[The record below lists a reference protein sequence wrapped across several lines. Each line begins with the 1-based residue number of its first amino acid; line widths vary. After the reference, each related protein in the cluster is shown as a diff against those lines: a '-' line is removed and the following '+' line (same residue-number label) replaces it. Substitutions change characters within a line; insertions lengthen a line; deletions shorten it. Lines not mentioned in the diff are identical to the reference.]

1 MRKEILKTGF
11 ALTVGLA
18 ISAYAADICSIN
30 ESALRG
36 EAHRITGQQTGTISG
51 TGYRFELWSAD
62 GDNSMTY
69 YDDGTFKAE
78 WSDTWDYVARVGLR
92 SDVNNAYKTGNYTVD
107 FKFTKNGNTPYGYI
121 GVHGLTEEPQ
131 AEYFIVD
138 DWFGE
143 INEAYIGPKLGEYE
157 LDDAKYSVHAFLRD
171 NVESWTG
178 ISTYVQYFAVREAP
192 RQCGTIS
199 ASAHLRKLDEL
210 FTGQTETLPT
220 SRNAQKSAVLKL
232 GKAFE
237 ITASIEVGDG
247 ATGSVEF
254 TYLRV
259 GTKACCGPDES
270 SSSVAGSSGSVES
283 ESSEVAPESSSAAP
297 TSSEILVESS
307 SSVTQELKP
316 AAKSSESTTAL
327 PQMTRI
333 SSSDRSLVVFDM
345 QGRVLGQVTVPA
357 GVAVNSAIFAKFG
370 KSGIYMVQSDGVL
383 RVLSVTK

>member
-1 MRKEILKTGF
+1 MRNEILKTGF
-11 ALTVGLA
+11 ALTMGLA
-18 ISAYAADICSIN
+18 VSAYAADICSIN

-36 EAHRITGQQTGTISG
+36 KAHRVTTNQQGSVSG
-51 TGYRFELWSAD
+51 TALNFELWSAD
-62 GDNSMTY
+62 GTYSMTY
-69 YDDGTFKAE
+69 YDNGTFKAE
-78 WSDTWDYVARVGLR
+78 WSDVWDYVARVGLH
-92 SDVNNAYKTGNYTVD
+92 DDGKNVNYKTGNYTVD
-107 FKFTKNGNTPYGYI
+107 FKFTKSGDTPYGYI
-121 GVHGLTEEPQ
+121 GVHGLAEEPQ

-178 ISTYVQYFAVREAP
+178 TSTYVQYFAVREAP

-199 ASAHLRKLDEL
+199 VSAHLRKLDEL

-232 GKAFE
+232 GKVFE
-237 ITASIEVGDG
+237 IAASVEVGDG

-259 GTKACCGPDES
+259 GTWACCGPEES
-270 SSSVAGSSGSVES
+270 SSSVA
-283 ESSEVAPESSSAAP
+283 PESSAATPELSSAVP
-297 TSSEILVESS
+297 TSSDVPIESS

-316 AAKSSESTTAL
+316 AAKSSESTTAMK
-327 PQMTRI
+327 QKVHI

-345 QGRVLGQVTVPA
+345 QGRVLGQVFVPA

-370 KSGIYMVQSDGVL
+370 KSGVYMVQSDGGL
-383 RVLSVTK
+383 KVLSVTK

>member
-1 MRKEILKTGF
+1 MKKEILKMGF
-11 ALTVGLA
+11 ALTMGLA

-30 ESALRG
+30 DAHQG
-36 EAHRITGQQTGTISG
+36 EAHRETTNQQGAVSG
-51 TGYRFELWSAD
+51 TALNFELWSAD
-62 GDNSMTY
+62 GTYSMTY

-78 WSDTWDYVARVGLR
+78 WSEVWDYVARVGLR

-107 FKFTKNGNTPYGYI
+107 FKFTKSGNTPFGYI
-121 GVHGLTEEPQ
+121 GVHGLAEEPQ

-143 INEAYIGPKLGEYE
+143 IDEAYIGPKLGEYE

-178 ISTYVQYFAVREAP
+178 TSTYVQYFAVREAP

-199 ASAHLRKLDEL
+199 VSAHLRKLDEL

-232 GKAFE
+232 GKVFE
-237 ITASIEVGDG
+237 IAASVEVGDG
-247 ATGSVEF
+247 ATGSVDF

-259 GTKACCGPDES
+259 GTKACCGPEES
-270 SSSVAGSSGSVES
+270 SSSVIESSGSEAP
-283 ESSEVAPESSSAAP
+283 ESSAVAPESSAVAPESSSAA
-297 TSSEILVESS
+297 
-307 SSVTQELKP
+307 QELKP
-316 AAKSSESTTAL
+316 PADSSGSTTAL
-327 PQMTRI
+327 PQIALI

-345 QGRVLGQVTVPA
+345 QGRVLGKVTVPA

-383 RVLSVTK
+383 KVLSVTK

>member
-11 ALTVGLA
+11 ALTMGLA

-36 EAHRITGQQTGTISG
+36 EAHRVTTNQQGAVSG
-51 TGYRFELWSAD
+51 TGYNFELWSAD
-62 GDNSMTY
+62 GTYSMTY

-78 WSDTWDYVARVGLR
+78 WSEVWDYVARVGLR

-107 FKFTKNGNTPYGYI
+107 FKFTKSGNTPFGYI
-121 GVHGLTEEPQ
+121 GVHGLAEEPQ

-143 INEAYIGPKLGEYE
+143 IDEAYIGPKLGEYE

-178 ISTYVQYFAVREAP
+178 ASTYVQYFAVREAP

-232 GKAFE
+232 GKVFE
-237 ITASIEVGDG
+237 IAASVEVGDG

-259 GTKACCGPDES
+259 GTRACCGPEES
-270 SSSVAGSSGSVES
+270 SSSVIESSGSEAP
-283 ESSEVAPESSSAAP
+283 ESSAVAPESSAVAPESSSAA
-297 TSSEILVESS
+297 
-307 SSVTQELKP
+307 QELKP
-316 AAKSSESTTAL
+316 PADSSGSITAVK
-327 PQMTRI
+327 QITRI
-333 SSSDRSLVVFDM
+333 SPSDRSLVVFDM
-345 QGRVLGQVTVPA
+345 QGRVLGKVTVPA

-370 KSGIYMVQSDGVL
+370 KSGIYIVQSDGALKVF
-383 RVLSVTK
+383 SVTK

>member
-11 ALTVGLA
+11 ALTMGLA

-51 TGYRFELWSAD
+51 TGYNFELWSAD

-78 WSDTWDYVARVGLR
+78 WSEVWDYVARVGLR

-107 FKFTKNGNTPYGYI
+107 FKFTKSGNTPYGYI
-121 GVHGLTEEPQ
+121 GVHGLAEEPQ

-143 INEAYIGPKLGEYE
+143 IDEAYIGPKLGEYE

-171 NVESWTG
+171 NLESWTG
-178 ISTYVQYFAVREAP
+178 TSTYVQYFAVREAP
-192 RQCGTIS
+192 RQCGSIS

-232 GKAFE
+232 GKVFE
-237 ITASIEVGDG
+237 IAASVEVGDG

-259 GTKACCGPDES
+259 GTKACCGPEES
-270 SSSVAGSSGSVES
+270 SSSVAESSGSEAP
-283 ESSEVAPESSSAAP
+283 ESSAVVPESSAIAPESSSAA
-297 TSSEILVESS
+297 
-307 SSVTQELKP
+307 QELKP
-316 AAKSSESTTAL
+316 PAESSGSTTAVK
-327 PQMTRI
+327 QITRI

-345 QGRVLGQVTVPA
+345 QGRVLGKVTVPA
-357 GVAVNSAIFAKFG
+357 GTTLNSAIFAKFG
-370 KSGIYMVQSDGVL
+370 KSGIYMVQSDGAL
-383 RVLSVTK
+383 KVLSVTK

>member
-11 ALTVGLA
+11 ALTMGLA

-30 ESALRG
+30 DSALRG

-51 TGYRFELWSAD
+51 TGYNFELWSAD
-62 GDNSMTY
+62 GTYSMTY
-69 YDDGTFKAE
+69 YGDGTFKAE
-78 WSDTWDYVARVGLR
+78 WSEVWDYVARVGLR
-92 SDVNNAYKTGNYTVD
+92 GDVNNAYKTGNYTVD
-107 FKFTKNGNTPYGYI
+107 FKFTKSGNTPYGYI
-121 GVHGLTEEPQ
+121 GVHGLAEEPQ

-157 LDDAKYSVHAFLRD
+157 LDGAKYSVHAFLRD

-232 GKAFE
+232 GKVFE
-237 ITASIEVGDG
+237 ITASVEVGDG

-259 GTKACCGPDES
+259 GTRACCGPEES
-270 SSSVAGSSGSVES
+270 SSSSGSVAP
-283 ESSEVAPESSSAAP
+283 ESSEVAPESSSATP
-297 TSSEILVESS
+297 ISSNVSVESS

-316 AAKSSESTTAL
+316 AAKSSELTAGIM
-327 PQMTRI
+327 QIAHI
-333 SSSDRSLVVFDM
+333 SSFDRNLVVFDM
-345 QGRVLGQVTVPA
+345 QGRILGKLTVPA
-357 GVAVNSAIFAKFG
+357 GMALNSAIFAKFG
-370 KSGIYMVQSDGVL
+370 RPGIYMVQSDGFFK
-383 RVLSVTK
+383 VLSVTK

>member
-1 MRKEILKTGF
+1 MGF
-11 ALTVGLA
+11 ALTMGLA
-18 ISAYAADICSIN
+18 ISASAADICSIN

-78 WSDTWDYVARVGLR
+78 WSEVWDYVARVGIR

-107 FKFTKNGNTPYGYI
+107 FKFTKSGNTPYGYI
-121 GVHGLTEEPQ
+121 GVHGLAEEPQ

-143 INEAYIGPKLGEYE
+143 IDEAYIGPKLGEYE
-157 LDDAKYSVHAFLRD
+157 LDGAKYSVHAFLRD

-178 ISTYVQYFAVREAP
+178 TSTYVQYFAVREAP

-232 GKAFE
+232 GKVFE
-237 ITASIEVGDG
+237 IAASVEVGDG
-247 ATGSVEF
+247 ATGSVDF

-270 SSSVAGSSGSVES
+270 SSSVAP
-283 ESSEVAPESSSAAP
+283 ESSEAAPESSSAAP
-297 TSSEILVESS
+297 TASDASVESS
-307 SSVTQELKP
+307 SSGTQELKP
-316 AAKSSESTTAL
+316 AAKSSDSTTAM
-327 PQMTRI
+327 PQMARI
-333 SSSDRSLVVFDM
+333 STSDRNLVVFDM
-345 QGRVLGQVTVPA
+345 QGRVLGKVTVPA
-357 GVAVNSAIFAKFG
+357 GTALNDAIFAKFG

-383 RVLSVTK
+383 KVLSVTK

>member
-11 ALTVGLA
+11 ALTMGLA

-51 TGYRFELWSAD
+51 TGYNFELWSAD
-62 GDNSMTY
+62 GTYSMTF
-69 YDDGTFKAE
+69 YDNGTFKAE
-78 WSDTWDYVARVGLR
+78 WSDTWDYVARVGIR

-107 FKFTKNGNTPYGYI
+107 FKFTKSGNTPYGYI

-232 GKAFE
+232 GKVFE
-237 ITASIEVGDG
+237 IAASVEVGEG
-247 ATGSVEF
+247 ATGSVDF

-259 GTKACCGPDES
+259 GTWACCGPEES
-270 SSSVAGSSGSVES
+270 SSSSGSVAP
-283 ESSEVAPESSSAAP
+283 ESSEVAPESSSATP
-297 TSSEILVESS
+297 ISSNVSVESS

-316 AAKSSESTTAL
+316 AAKSSELTAGIM
-327 PQMTRI
+327 QMAHI
-333 SSSDRSLVVFDM
+333 SSFDRNLVVFDM
-345 QGRVLGQVTVPA
+345 QGRILGKLTVPA
-357 GVAVNSAIFAKFG
+357 GMALNSAIFAKFG
-370 KSGIYMVQSDGVL
+370 RPGIYMVQSDGVFK
-383 RVLSVTK
+383 VLSVTK

>member
-11 ALTVGLA
+11 VVALVLA
-18 ISAYAADICSIN
+18 VSAYAADICSIN

-51 TGYRFELWSAD
+51 TGYNFELWSAD
-62 GDNSMTY
+62 GTYSMTF
-69 YDDGTFKAE
+69 YDNGTFKAE
-78 WSDTWDYVARVGLR
+78 WSDTWDYVARVGIR

-107 FKFTKNGNTPYGYI
+107 FKFIKSGNTPYGYI
-121 GVHGLTEEPQ
+121 GVHGLAEEPQ

-143 INEAYIGPKLGEYE
+143 INEAYIGPKLAEYE

-178 ISTYVQYFAVREAP
+178 TSTYVQYFAVREAP

-199 ASAHLRKLDEL
+199 VSAHLRKLDEL

-232 GKAFE
+232 GKVFE
-237 ITASIEVGDG
+237 IAASVEVGEG
-247 ATGSVEF
+247 ATGSVDF

-259 GTKACCGPDES
+259 GTWACCGPEES
-270 SSSVAGSSGSVES
+270 SSSSGSVAP
-283 ESSEVAPESSSAAP
+283 ESSEVAPESSSATP
-297 TSSEILVESS
+297 ISSNVSVESS

-316 AAKSSESTTAL
+316 AAKSSELTAGIM
-327 PQMTRI
+327 QMAHI
-333 SSSDRSLVVFDM
+333 SSFDRNLVVFDM
-345 QGRVLGQVTVPA
+345 QGRILGKLTVPA
-357 GVAVNSAIFAKFG
+357 GMALNSAIFAKFG
-370 KSGIYMVQSDGVL
+370 RPGIYMVQSDGVFK
-383 RVLSVTK
+383 VLSVTK

>member
-11 ALTVGLA
+11 ALTMGLA

-36 EAHRITGQQTGTISG
+36 EAHRVTTNQQGSVSG
-51 TGYRFELWSAD
+51 TALNFELWSAD
-62 GDNSMTY
+62 GTYSMTY

-78 WSDTWDYVARVGLR
+78 WSEVWDYVARVGLR

-107 FKFTKNGNTPYGYI
+107 FKFTKSGNTPYGYI

-143 INEAYIGPKLGEYE
+143 INEAYIGPKLAEYE

-178 ISTYVQYFAVREAP
+178 TSTYVQYFAVREAP

-232 GKAFE
+232 GKVFE
-237 ITASIEVGDG
+237 IAASVEVGEG
-247 ATGSVEF
+247 ATGSVDF

-259 GTKACCGPDES
+259 GTWACCGPEES
-270 SSSVAGSSGSVES
+270 SSSVAESSGSETP
-283 ESSEVAPESSSAAP
+283 ESSAVVPELSSAAP
-297 TSSEILVESS
+297 TSSDVLVESS

-316 AAKSSESTTAL
+316 AANSSESTTAL
-327 PQMTRI
+327 PQMTRVG
-333 SSSDRSLVVFDM
+333 SSDRNLVVFDM
-345 QGRVLGQVTVPA
+345 QGRDLGQVTVPA
-357 GVAVNSAIFAKFG
+357 GMTENGAIFAKFG
-370 KSGIYMVQSDGVL
+370 KSGIYMVQSDGVF

>member
-11 ALTVGLA
+11 ALTMGLA

-30 ESALRG
+30 DAHQG
-36 EAHRITGQQTGTISG
+36 EAHRVTTNQQGAVSG
-51 TGYRFELWSAD
+51 TALNFELWSAD
-62 GDNSMTY
+62 GTYSMTY

-78 WSDTWDYVARVGLR
+78 WSEVWDYVARVGLR

-107 FKFTKNGNTPYGYI
+107 FKFTKSGNTPFGYI
-121 GVHGLTEEPQ
+121 GVHGLAEEPQ

-143 INEAYIGPKLGEYE
+143 IDEAYIGPKLGEYE

-178 ISTYVQYFAVREAP
+178 TSTYVQYFAVREAP

-199 ASAHLRKLDEL
+199 VSAHLRKLDEL

-232 GKAFE
+232 GKVFE
-237 ITASIEVGDG
+237 IAASVEVGDG
-247 ATGSVEF
+247 AMGSVDF

-259 GTKACCGPDES
+259 GTKACCGPEES
-270 SSSVAGSSGSVES
+270 SSSVIESSGSEAP
-283 ESSEVAPESSSAAP
+283 ESSAVAPESSAVAPESSSAA
-297 TSSEILVESS
+297 
-307 SSVTQELKP
+307 QELKP
-316 AAKSSESTTAL
+316 PADSSGSTTAL
-327 PQMTRI
+327 PQIALI

-345 QGRVLGQVTVPA
+345 QGRVLGKVTVPA

-383 RVLSVTK
+383 KVLSVTK

>member
-1 MRKEILKTGF
+1 MRKEILKTAF
-11 ALTVGLA
+11 ALTMGLA
-18 ISAYAADICSIN
+18 VSAYAADICSIN
-30 ESALRG
+30 DAHQG
-36 EAHRITGQQTGTISG
+36 EAHRVTTNQQGAVSG
-51 TGYRFELWSAD
+51 TALNFELWSAD
-62 GDNSMTY
+62 GTYSMTY

-78 WSDTWDYVARVGLR
+78 WSEVWDYVARVGLR

-107 FKFTKNGNTPYGYI
+107 FKFTKSGNTPYGYI
-121 GVHGLTEEPQ
+121 GVHGLAEEPQ

-157 LDDAKYSVHAFLRD
+157 LDGAKYSVHAFLRD

-178 ISTYVQYFAVREAP
+178 TSTYVQYFAVREAP

-232 GKAFE
+232 GKVFE
-237 ITASIEVGDG
+237 IAASVEVGEG
-247 ATGSVEF
+247 ATGSVDF

-270 SSSVAGSSGSVES
+270 SSSVAP
-283 ESSEVAPESSSAAP
+283 ESSEAAPESNSAAP
-297 TSSEILVESS
+297 TASDASVESS
-307 SSVTQELKP
+307 SSGTQELKP

-327 PQMTRI
+327 PQIALI

-345 QGRVLGQVTVPA
+345 QGRVLGKVSVPA
-357 GVAVNSAIFAKFG
+357 GMALNDAIFAKFG

-383 RVLSVTK
+383 KVLSVTK

>member
-11 ALTVGLA
+11 ALTMGLA

-51 TGYRFELWSAD
+51 TGYNFELWSAD

-69 YDDGTFKAE
+69 YGDGTFKAE
-78 WSDTWDYVARVGLR
+78 WSDTWDYVARVGIR

-107 FKFTKNGNTPYGYI
+107 FKFIKSGNTPYGYI

-143 INEAYIGPKLGEYE
+143 INEAYIGPKLAEYE

-178 ISTYVQYFAVREAP
+178 TSTYVQYFAVREAP

-232 GKAFE
+232 GKVFE
-237 ITASIEVGDG
+237 IAASVEVGEG
-247 ATGSVEF
+247 ATGSVDF

-259 GTKACCGPDES
+259 GTWACCGPEES
-270 SSSVAGSSGSVES
+270 SSSSGSVAP
-283 ESSEVAPESSSAAP
+283 ESSEVAPESSSATP
-297 TSSEILVESS
+297 ISSNVSVESS

-316 AAKSSESTTAL
+316 AAKSSELTAGIM
-327 PQMTRI
+327 QMAHI
-333 SSSDRSLVVFDM
+333 SSFDRNLVVFDM
-345 QGRVLGQVTVPA
+345 QGRILGKLTVPA
-357 GVAVNSAIFAKFG
+357 GMALNSAIFAKFG
-370 KSGIYMVQSDGVL
+370 RPGIYMVQSDGVFK
-383 RVLSVTK
+383 VLSVTK

>member
-1 MRKEILKTGF
+1 MSKEILKTGF
-11 ALTVGLA
+11 ALTMGLA

-51 TGYRFELWSAD
+51 TGYNFELWSAD
-62 GDNSMTY
+62 GTYSMTY

-78 WSDTWDYVARVGLR
+78 WSDAWDYVARVGLR

-107 FKFTKNGNTPYGYI
+107 FKFTKSGNTPYGYI
-121 GVHGLTEEPQ
+121 GVHGLAEEPQ

-143 INEAYIGPKLGEYE
+143 IDEAYIGPKLGEYE

-178 ISTYVQYFAVREAP
+178 TSTYVQYFAVREAP

-232 GKAFE
+232 GKVFE
-237 ITASIEVGDG
+237 IAASVEVGEG
-247 ATGSVEF
+247 ATGSVDF

-259 GTKACCGPDES
+259 GTWACCGPDES
-270 SSSVAGSSGSVES
+270 SSSVAGSSGSVAP

-327 PQMTRI
+327 PQMART
-333 SSSDRSLVVFDM
+333 SASDRSLVVFDM

-383 RVLSVTK
+383 KVFSVTK